1 MTNEFDTR
9 PDTLP
14 ILAADRRSGSDE
26 ETTASSSTH
35 WMRASGRTR

>member
-14 ILAADRRSGSDE
+14 IPTADRRSGSAE
-26 ETTASSSTH
+26 ETPASSSTH
-35 WMRASGRTR
+35 WMRANGRTR

>member
-1 MTNEFDTR
+1 MTNEFDTK

-14 ILAADRRSGSDE
+14 IRAADRRSGSDE
-26 ETTASSSTH
+26 ETQASSSTH